1 MCPARRRVCGQRV
14 NPTQY
19 IPGIFIRTTIIVI
32 MTILLSLSG
41 NIRLLQQPDT
51 ARGSILGLER
61 EELFPALG
69 THTVKFKF
77 HSWWVLWQVGQRDY
91 VLGPGPENT
100 TSEPRAQIW
109 RGHASDFPPTG
120 RSSAQGGGCHKMLI
134 PQPFVRC
141 YSLRLC
147 LCGDSGYRGLAL
159 NPDPPADQ
167 CVTLGHSSA
176 L

>member
-51 ARGSILGLER
+51 ARGSVLGLER

-100 TSEPRAQIW
+100 TSEPRVSPFPHLKMQIVRGSPVEFLLLYLKSGAQP
-109 RGHASDFPPTG
+109 GLGAS
-120 RSSAQGGGCHKMLI
+120 
-134 PQPFVRC
+134 
-141 YSLRLC
+141 
-147 LCGDSGYRGLAL
+147 
-159 NPDPPADQ
+159 
-167 CVTLGHSSA
+167 
-176 L
+176 

>member
-1 MCPARRRVCGQRV
+1 MCSARRRVHGQRM

-32 MTILLSLSG
+32 MTILSLSG
-41 NIRLLQQPDT
+41 NIRPLQQPDT
-51 ARGSILGLER
+51 ARGSVLGLER
-61 EELFPALG
+61 EELFLALG

-77 HSWWVLWQVGQRDY
+77 HSLWALWQVGQRDC
-91 VLGPGPENT
+91 VLSPGPENT

-120 RSSAQGGGCHKMLI
+120 RSSAQGGGCRKMLI
-134 PQPFVRC
+134 LQPLV
-141 YSLRLC
+141 SLRLC

-159 NPDPPADQ
+159 NPDPLLTS
-167 CVTLGHSSA
+167 V
-176 L
+176 